1 MTFKRTLGLQL
12 TKTLKETI
20 KTKNKINKVIIPINS
35 KEIVKKPKTVKSKF
49 TYLWQFHHGDEL

>member
-20 KTKNKINKVIIPINS
+20 KTKKTINKVIIS
-35 KEIVKKPKTVKSKF
+35 TDSKKPKPVKSKF